1 MSERLIELLRAYKH
15 DPILSRL
22 PMPAGVRE
30 ALELK
35 EPSASKNIMEAA
47 DHYMAASCIPAT
59 AEFIDGTVLHKDVV
73 FPEIKPVE
81 ALATEEMKSD

>member
-1 MSERLIELLRAYKH
+1 MSERMIEFLRAYKH

-22 PMPAGVRE
+22 PMPEAVRE

-35 EPSASKNIMEAA
+35 QPSASKNIMEAA
-47 DHYMAASCIPAT
+47 DTYMSVSCLPAT
-59 AEFIDGTVLHKDVV
+59 AQHIDGTIEHKDVV

-81 ALATEEMKSD
+81 PTA